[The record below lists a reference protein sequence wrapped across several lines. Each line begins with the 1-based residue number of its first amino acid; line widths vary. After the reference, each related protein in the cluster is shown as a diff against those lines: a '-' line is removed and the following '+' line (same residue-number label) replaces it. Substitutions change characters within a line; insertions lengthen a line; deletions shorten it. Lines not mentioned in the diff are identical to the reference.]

1 MNAYATQQTNNTL
14 DARFAAKRILN
25 SNPDYVARNDARLEA
40 DGEAYRHERRLK
52 AIRRYL
58 RERAAR

>member
-1 MNAYATQQTNNTL
+1 MYAYGTQQSNATI
-14 DARFAAKRILN
+14 DARHAEQRALN
-25 SNPDYVARNDARLEA
+25 SNPDFVARRDARLEA

-52 AIRRYL
+52 NIRSYL